1 MRNEERSG
9 LRCLQELVTKLHLA
23 PDWDSVVDDD
33 LRSLYERDPMAA
45 LKQAGEK
52 FEYQPEVHD
61 IRELR
66 EYSGSALVL
75 LKNNEY
81 ICVVNMSQLAGD
93 KVGLFNPRGEKGPCT
108 VVLPTESLATGKML
122 TAQALFPLAQALSIK
137 RTLPAGHFSM
147 LLTQKISMVHC
158 AQRSS
163 TRLSP

>member
-45 LKQAGEK
+45 LKQAGEE

-61 IRELR
+61 ISELR
-66 EYSGSALVL
+66 EYPGPAIVQ

-81 ICVVNMSQLAGD
+81 ICVVNMSQTSGD
-93 KVGLFNPRGEKGPCT
+93 RVGLFNPRGEKGPCT
-108 VVLPTESLATGKML
+108 VPIRSAADRIGTVHDLPE
-122 TAQALFPLAQALSIK
+122 
-137 RTLPAGHFSM
+137 PA
-147 LLTQKISMVHC
+147 
-158 AQRSS
+158 
-163 TRLSP
+163 